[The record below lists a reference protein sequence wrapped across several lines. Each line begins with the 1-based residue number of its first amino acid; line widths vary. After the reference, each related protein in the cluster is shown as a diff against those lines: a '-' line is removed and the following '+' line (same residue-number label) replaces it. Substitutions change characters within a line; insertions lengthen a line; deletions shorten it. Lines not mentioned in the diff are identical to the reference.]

1 MNIQDLNGKLLPE
14 LREIA
19 KNLGVKRVESFKKN
33 ELIDLISKN
42 ETTAPAASESKE
54 APAADANGDDKK
66 GKGRPRKAVSAEP
79 IGTSNPS
86 KNVDLF
92 TEPVAESTP
101 AEAAPAEPKVISI
114 EDATAPL
121 RKMRPR
127 KDKGQENDPQPVSSE
142 AAPVA
147 EAETTE
153 TIEIPVANAETT
165 ESATAEVKPANEKG
179 NFNKNQQQGNREP
192 REQRE
197 PRNLQQQPNNPN
209 QQPNNPNQQN
219 RENNP
224 NQQNRQPFNKQ
235 RQPQE
240 PNGNRDG
247 NNTGNQQPQQNQNP
261 NQNQQRQ
268 QNQNQQNQNRQQN
281 QQPQEEKVDE
291 EAYNLVGIVTAEGV
305 LEVIQDGYG
314 FLRSSD
320 YNYLPSPDD
329 VYVSQS
335 QIKLFGLKTGDT
347 VRGTIRPPREGEKF
361 FPLVKVDSING
372 RHPSYIRDRV
382 PFEYLTPLFPDEKFK
397 LTGHKDESLSTRIMD
412 LFAPIGKGQRGMI
425 VAQPKTGKTMLL
437 KDVANAIAANHPEVY
452 LIVLL
457 IDERPE
463 EVTDMA
469 RSVKAEVVAS
479 TFDEPADRHVKVANI
494 VLEKAKRMVECGHDV
509 CILLDSITR
518 LARAYNTVSP
528 ASGKVLS
535 GGVDANALHKPK
547 RFFGSARKIENGG
560 SLSILATALTET
572 GSKMDE
578 VIFEEFKGTGNM
590 ELQLDRKISN
600 RRIYPAIDILASGTR
615 REDLLVRK
623 DVLQRIWLL
632 RKFIADMNPVEAMEF
647 MKSHMEHTKSNEEF
661 LVSMNS

>member
-1 MNIQDLNGKLLPE
+1 MNDQNLDGKLLPE

-33 ELIDLISKN
+33 ELVDLIQQASSPAAPVADNASADATKRPRKPKT
-42 ETTAPAASESKE
+42 ESATAPA
-54 APAADANGDDKK
+54 PD
-66 GKGRPRKAVSAEP
+66 
-79 IGTSNPS
+79 
-86 KNVDLF
+86 NVDLF
-92 TEPVAESTP
+92 ST
-101 AEAAPAEPKVISI
+101 AGTAPETTG
-114 EDATAPL
+114 EATAQNE

-127 KDKGQENDPQPVSSE
+127 KNNTPE
-142 AAPVA
+142 A
-147 EAETTE
+147 EATAQPENTEKKET
-153 TIEIPVANAETT
+153 PSETT
-165 ESATAEVKPANEKG
+165 ESTEHKRNDRQQEFRK
-179 NFNKNQQQGNREP
+179 NKKD
-192 REQRE
+192 
-197 PRNLQQQPNNPN
+197 
-209 QQPNNPNQQN
+209 
-219 RENNP
+219 
-224 NQQNRQPFNKQ
+224 FKQ
-235 RQPQE
+235 RQPQAE
-240 PNGNRDG
+240 GSAENAEGKAPAEQQEKQQHNR
-247 NNTGNQQPQQNQNP
+247 QH
-261 NQNQQRQ
+261 
-268 QNQNQQNQNRQQN
+268 QNQNQNQNQNRQHQNQNQNQNRQQHN
-281 QQPQEEKVDE
+281 QNRQHPQQQQEEKVDE

-372 RHPSYIRDRV
+372 RDPSYIRDRV

-397 LTGHKDESLSTRIMD
+397 LTGHKEDSMSTRIMD

-509 CILLDSITR
+509 VILLDSITR

-547 RFFGSARKIENGG
+547 RFFGAARKIENGG

-600 RRIYPAIDILASGTR
+600 RRIYPAIDITASGTR
-615 REDLLVRK
+615 REDLLVGK
-623 DVLQRIWLL
+623 DVLQRVWLL

-647 MKSHMEHTKSNEEF
+647 VKGHMENTRSNEEF

>member
-19 KNLGVKRVESFKKN
+19 KKLGVKRVESFKKN

-42 ETTAPAASESKE
+42 ETAVPASPELKEMPAS
-54 APAADANGDDKK
+54 DAGGDDKK
-66 GKGRPRKAVSAEP
+66 GKGRPRKAASTEP
-79 IGTSNPS
+79 IGTSNPG

-92 TEPVAESTP
+92 TEPVAESAP
-101 AEAAPAEPKVISI
+101 VEAVPAEPKVLSI

-127 KDKGQENDPQPVSSE
+127 KDNQPEASENIPAQEVITETAETPA
-142 AAPVA
+142 AAP
-147 EAETTE
+147 
-153 TIEIPVANAETT
+153 ETT
-165 ESATAEVKPANEKG
+165 ESAAPNAKPANEKG

-197 PRNLQQQPNNPN
+197 PRNVQQQPNNPN
-209 QQPNNPNQQN
+209 QKNRKNNPQQ
-219 RENNP
+219 
-224 NQQNRQPFNKQ
+224 QTRQPFNKQ
-235 RQPQE
+235 RQPQGE
-240 PNGNRDG
+240 VNGNSNG
-247 NNTGNQQPQQNQNP
+247 NNAGNQQPQQNQNP
-261 NQNQQRQ
+261 NPNQNQNQNQQRQ
-268 QNQNQQNQNRQQN
+268 QNQNQQNQQRQQQN

-305 LEVIQDGYG
+305 LEVIQDGYV

-437 KDVANAIAANHPEVY
+437 KDVANAIAANPPEVY

-547 RFFGSARKIENGG
+547 RFFGSACKIENGG

-590 ELQLDRKISN
+590 ELQLDSKISN

-632 RKFIADMNPVEAMEF
+632 RKFIADMYPVEAMEF